1 MLVVKMDNEVLMIS
15 YVFLH
20 TEANRALA
28 ALIRLWHEVE
38 RDDVVCQLRVSE
50 FFLDLGWA

>member
-15 YVFLH
+15 SVFLH